1 MKRRPNK
8 LQINVQDLD
17 LDQIVSNLERMIID
31 TEKKVERI
39 ISRGPTPRNLKT
51 TYQKNV
57 PDANGRR
64 IEDIR
69 KTLRGARKSLHVLL
83 RRQRGLVKEVK
94 ISPKKKKEYCTIGI
108 QTDDDLEKQKMTI
121 STTTQTKARLVTS
134 TPTQTIKRRKPAIG
148 RKENNSSNNRKTKKT
163 IIYNNNMMNKKI
175 IMPNTSIISPSTTT
189 TTTTNNNNINYT
201 KSNYQ
206 KIMLK
211 TPPTKKRVARTW
223 KAKALLKIRKALYKK
238 ILKDA
243 PYTDIVFYNEYEK
256 VNQNLIE
263 LGIPSKQLPMHY
275 RTNQP
280 SSVNQIEQQH
290 DDGKVPFPSHV
301 GGIHTKENNL
311 ASIEEEF
318 KKSKSLEYLF
328 AKILAGPISPSSST
342 RTRTTTAT
350 KNNRNDIVQD
360 IDEDVDDHIHRM
372 VNISSSSTSSSILDI
387 HDFNN
392 NNNTH
397 DLPTPPHTPNRRTLV
412 ITKTPPSSG
421 RKRNRFYPLSKSPKA
436 KRIFNPVSP
445 ILKSKGD
452 DDDVTAMLFQN
463 IDF

>member
-148 RKENNSSNNRKTKKT
+148 RKENSSSNNRKTKKT
-163 IIYNNNMMNKKI
+163 IASGLDRGFGVRMHLSSM
-175 IMPNTSIISPSTTT
+175 
-189 TTTTNNNNINYT
+189 
-201 KSNYQ
+201 
-206 KIMLK
+206 
-211 TPPTKKRVARTW
+211 
-223 KAKALLKIRKALYKK
+223 
-238 ILKDA
+238 
-243 PYTDIVFYNEYEK
+243 YEIK
-256 VNQNLIE
+256 FI
-263 LGIPSKQLPMHY
+263 
-275 RTNQP
+275 
-280 SSVNQIEQQH
+280 
-290 DDGKVPFPSHV
+290 
-301 GGIHTKENNL
+301 
-311 ASIEEEF
+311 
-318 KKSKSLEYLF
+318 
-328 AKILAGPISPSSST
+328 
-342 RTRTTTAT
+342 
-350 KNNRNDIVQD
+350 
-360 IDEDVDDHIHRM
+360 
-372 VNISSSSTSSSILDI
+372 
-387 HDFNN
+387 
-392 NNNTH
+392 
-397 DLPTPPHTPNRRTLV
+397 
-412 ITKTPPSSG
+412 
-421 RKRNRFYPLSKSPKA
+421 
-436 KRIFNPVSP
+436 
-445 ILKSKGD
+445 
-452 DDDVTAMLFQN
+452 
-463 IDF
+463 